1 MATTLADLQAEAVAF
16 RDERNWGPFHTP
28 KDLMLG
34 LVSEV
39 GELSDELLWKS
50 SAELETLRD
59 VTAQI
64 PLRDELAD
72 VLIYLLY
79 LAEHFGV
86 DLAQA
91 VREKIVKN
99 AIKYPVETA
108 RR

>member
-39 GELSDELLWKS
+39 GELSDELLWKT

-59 VTAQI
+59 DPAQI
-64 PLRDELAD
+64 PVRDE
-72 VLIYLLY
+72 LIYLLY

-99 AIKYPVETA
+99 AIKYPVETT